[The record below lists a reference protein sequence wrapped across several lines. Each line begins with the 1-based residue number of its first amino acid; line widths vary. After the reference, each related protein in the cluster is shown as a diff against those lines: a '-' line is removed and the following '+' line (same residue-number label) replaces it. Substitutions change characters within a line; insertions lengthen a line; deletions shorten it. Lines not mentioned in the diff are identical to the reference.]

1 MPALR
6 ARRREGLVVQGLK
19 YKENTNNNH
28 GFTMFEVIV
37 VVVLIS
43 IVAAFV
49 VVRGTSKAVYD
60 LASEAEILK
69 GHLRY
74 AQYRAMSD
82 IDPWGLSITANGYH
96 LLKNKAP
103 ATDTLP
109 NESGPSHTLPSG
121 ITITTGA
128 GTMIHFNERG
138 SPVGDDDT
146 IMATE
151 TQIVLSDGSSTQ
163 TIFIKPETGFIP

>member
-1 MPALR
+1 MEETEMIQSSPR
-6 ARRREGLVVQGLK
+6 YPK
-19 YKENTNNNH
+19 NDPN

-37 VVVLIS
+37 VVLLIG

-49 VVRGTSKAVYD
+49 AVRGSSKTAYD

-74 AQYRAMSD
+74 AQFRAMSD
-82 IDPWGLSITANGYH
+82 TESWGMSLSTNGYQ

-103 ATDTLP
+103 ATDSLP
-109 NESGPSHTLPSG
+109 NESGPSHALPSG

-128 GTMIHFNERG
+128 GTAIHFNERG
-138 SPVGDDDT
+138 IPVGDGDAPLT
-146 IMATE
+146 AETE
-151 TQIVLSDGSSTQ
+151 IALSHGSATQ

>member
-1 MPALR
+1 MEETEMKKR
-6 ARRREGLVVQGLK
+6 ASRNDRE
-19 YKENTNNNH
+19 N
-28 GFTMFEVIV
+28 GFSMFEVIV
-37 VVVLIS
+37 VILLIGV
-43 IVAAFV
+43 VAAFV
-49 VVRGTSKAVYD
+49 AVRGSSKTVYD
-60 LASEAEILK
+60 LASESEILK

-82 IDPWGLSITANGYH
+82 IEPWGISFSANGYH

-109 NESGPSHTLPSG
+109 NESGPSHALPSG

>member
-19 YKENTNNNH
+19 YKENTNNDH

-37 VVVLIS
+37 VIVLIS

-49 VVRGTSKAVYD
+49 VVRGTSKTVYD
-60 LASEAEILK
+60 LASESEILK

-74 AQYRAMSD
+74 SQYRAMSD
-82 IDPWGLSITANGYH
+82 IEPWGLSISANGYH

-103 ATDTLP
+103 ATDSLP
-109 NESGPSHTLPSG
+109 NENGPSHALPSG

-128 GTMIHFNERG
+128 GTMVHFNEMG
-138 SPVGDDDT
+138 SPVGDGDALLT
-146 IMATE
+146 AETE
-151 TQIVLSDGSSTQ
+151 IILSDGSATQ
-163 TIFIKPETGFIP
+163 SIFIKPKTGFIP